1 MAISLLILH
10 LLVVSDTVA
19 LEIYVDPKQGS
30 DSLACLSDLKSS
42 GVKQPC
48 ESLEFVS
55 SHLGSNVSNVSII
68 INSTSLSLNEAVTF
82 KNCEEISITGG
93 IKDTPTN
100 TSCHLSPYVYT
111 NNSFKGNTS
120 AGFIVNNVSK
130 VSVSNLL
137 VHACGV
143 ETEMKTSI
151 LYSAFQLHNCGD
163 STLTNVTF
171 KCSVYNGLLITNSIG
186 IVSILN
192 VNFSQNIVH
201 VPYISN
207 NSTIGFGYY
216 PPGMYLLL
224 NSSESS
230 ASRYSITHCNFVSNQ
245 FTSFNGDVNVHHN
258 PKFVP
263 RLSDDIGS
271 GLGGGIGIV
280 IMKNVTQ
287 IEVLINSSFFNDNK
301 APWGAGLCV
310 QFQDHVYNNSIQ
322 IVTTNFTGN
331 SAFLGGG
338 GVNIRF
344 QRCSQE
350 NVVTFQETLFSS
362 NIANYGGGTSII
374 SRVCPFNGQ
383 HGCNF
388 KQGTVTEFS
397 KCIWFN
403 NSGNYSPAVD
413 ASPFSYDHLS
423 EGTFPLFIIKDSSF
437 VSNHMHIPQSQLN
450 IKLNESFYTNSGAFT
465 VARLSVSLSGEICF
479 KENSF
484 SALVLISASVEFR
497 ENSHILFMEN
507 KGFKGGAILM
517 YGIST
522 LKTADNTYFEFLRNR
537 ALIDGGAIYYET
549 IQPLDFFYGRS
560 CFLQYCGTEESVH
573 NRNLTF
579 NFRSNSANHSGN
591 SIYASTFH
599 GCFFYYLN
607 NLYTHNITDFFSY
620 IGNFSFD
627 EMNKTFSSYGHKFVG
642 NMTSVDSIPGKS
654 IDFKLKLLD
663 EFNQTIDTNFAI
675 QVDEDSSNLVLKN
688 SFTNG
693 NSTHVY
699 GEEGANGTL
708 IFSQQSTVHKVYF
721 PIHVTLLN
729 CAPGYFYDDSSQ
741 SCKCA
746 ADVHKH
752 AYPFMYYCNYTE
764 FRAYIERS
772 HWVGYY
778 PPNETNSWHLYTAFC
793 PSQFCRLSKLVS
805 SNHLLPNSSKNLSDF
820 VCVENRTGT
829 LCGLCK
835 PGFSTL
841 YHSRQLSCSNVSK
854 YECNLGVIYYIL
866 SEVIPV
872 SVLFAII
879 VVFDM
884 SFTSGSINGL
894 IFFSQIQYYITI
906 DFNYYTD
913 ADSRV
918 FNQTYLLL
926 LQHGYHLL
934 YGIINME
941 FLNIEPLSFCL
952 FHNSHVMHVLMF
964 KYLTTIYAFVLI
976 LLLIGFLNY
985 CKCGKLCRMR
995 KRLSTKRSVTNGISA
1010 FLVICYTQCA
1020 RVTFYILMKAD
1031 LFGNEVMGSHSH
1043 VTVTYYGGLPYF
1055 KNDHLHYAIPA
1066 VLVLL
1071 TFIVF
1076 FPLYLLCFPL
1086 VLHLLALCGLSE
1098 HPLVIKTLHLLQVNR
1113 LKPLLDT
1120 FQFSFKDRMRFFA
1133 GLYFLYRV
1141 AILSV
1146 HSSFQGNNELFLG
1159 LSVVLLVIFFG
1170 INSIAQPYIIR
1181 KHNIIDNLLLLNLAA
1196 INGFTLFCLK
1206 SQARKDK
1213 MGNINYTLALSIGVL
1228 QLILLYLPLFVC
1240 LCILLYKILHLL
1252 RRRFCSMKSRTWS
1265 TEVTDDK
1272 EREMLLGDNANDS
1285 DYNSG
1290 DTGLQTY

>member
-1 MAISLLILH
+1 MSVTLLILH
-10 LLVVSDTVA
+10 LLVVSDAVA
-19 LEIYVDPKQGS
+19 LEIYINPKHGN

-42 GVKQPC
+42 GMKQPC

-55 SHLGSNVSNVSII
+55 SHLGRNVFSVIII
-68 INSTSLSLNEAVTF
+68 INSTCLSLSEAVTF
-82 KNCEEISITGG
+82 KDHENISITGG
-93 IKDTPTN
+93 IQGTPTN

-111 NNSFKGNTS
+111 NNDFKGNVS
-120 AGFIVNNVSK
+120 AGFVVYNVSK
-130 VSVSNLL
+130 VSISNLL

-143 ETEMKTSI
+143 ETELI

-163 STLTNVTF
+163 ITLTNVSF
-171 KCSVYNGLLITNSIG
+171 VGSVYNGLFITNSVG
-186 IVSILN
+186 TVSILN
-192 VNFSQNIVH
+192 VNFSQNVVH
-201 VPYISN
+201 VPYS
-207 NSTIGFGYY
+207 STSAFGYY
-216 PPGMYLLL
+216 PAGMYLLL

-230 ASRYSITHCNFVSNQ
+230 TSKYNIAHSNFISNQ
-245 FTSFNGDVNVHHN
+245 FTSFRGDGGIYHN
-258 PKFVP
+258 PNFVP
-263 RLSDDIGS
+263 HLNDDVGS
-271 GLGGGIGIV
+271 GLGGGMGIV
-280 IMKNVTQ
+280 IMTNVTQ
-287 IEVLINSSFFNDNK
+287 IEVLINSSFFKDNI

-322 IVTTNFTGN
+322 ILRSNFTGN

-338 GVNIRF
+338 GVSIRF

-350 NVVTFQETLFSS
+350 NIVKFLDALFS
-362 NIANYGGGTSII
+362 NNVAKYGGGTSIT
-374 SRVCPFNGQ
+374 SRVCQFSKQ
-383 HGCNF
+383 HHYNL
-388 KQGTVTEFS
+388 KQGTVIEFS
-397 KCIWFN
+397 NCTWLN
-403 NSGNYSPAVD
+403 NSGSYSPAVD

-423 EGTFPLFIIKDSSF
+423 EGTFPSFIIKDSSF
-437 VSNHMHIPQSQLN
+437 VDNHMNIPRIEIN
-450 IKLNESFYTNSGAFT
+450 AKMDKRFYTNSGAFT
-465 VARLSVSLSGEICF
+465 VARLSVSFSGEVLF
-479 KENSF
+479 KNNFF
-484 SALVLISASVEFR
+484 SALVLISAIAEFR
-497 ENSHILFMEN
+497 EDSHISFVEN
-507 KGFKGGAILM
+507 EGFKGGAILM
-517 YGIST
+517 YGISA
-522 LKTADNTYFEFLRNR
+522 LKITDNTCFKFLQNR

-560 CFLQYCGTEESVH
+560 CFLQYSGIEENVH
-573 NRNLTF
+573 NRNVTF
-579 NFRSNSANHSGN
+579 IFSSNVANHSGN

-599 GCFFYYLN
+599 GCFFHYLN
-607 NLYTHNITDFFSY
+607 NLYAHNITDFFDC

-627 EMNKTFSSYGHKFVG
+627 GTDKTFSSYGHKFVG
-642 NMTSVDSIPGKS
+642 NVTSVDSIPGKL
-654 IDFKLKLLD
+654 INFQLKLLD
-663 EFNQTIDTNFAI
+663 EFNQAIDTNFAV
-675 QVDEDSSNLVLKN
+675 QVDKDSPKLMLEN

-693 NSTHVY
+693 NSTCVY

-721 PIHVTLLN
+721 PINVTLLN
-729 CAPGYFYDDSSQ
+729 CAPGYFFDKSSH

-746 ADVHKH
+746 ADVSEH

-778 PPNETNSWHLYTAFC
+778 PPNETNSLHLYTAFC

-820 VCVENRTGT
+820 VCVENRNGT

-854 YECNLGVIYYIL
+854 HECNFGVIYYVL
-866 SEVIPV
+866 SEIIPV
-872 SVLFAII
+872 SILFAVI

-894 IFFSQIQYYITI
+894 MFFSQIQDYITI

-934 YGIINME
+934 YGIVNME

-952 FHNSHVMHVLMF
+952 FQTSNVMHVLIF

-976 LLLIGFLNY
+976 LFLVGFLNY

-1020 RVTFYILMKAD
+1020 HVTFYILMKAD
-1031 LFGNEVMGSHSH
+1031 LFGSKVMGSYRH

-1055 KNDHLHYAIPA
+1055 KNDHLYYAIPA

-1071 TFIVF
+1071 TFVVF

-1098 HPLVIKTLHLLQVNR
+1098 HSFVIKMLRLLQVNR

-1120 FQFSFKDRMRFFA
+1120 FQFSFRDKMRFFA

-1146 HSSFQGNNELFLG
+1146 HSSFQGNNELFLD

-1170 INSIAQPYIIR
+1170 INSITQPYISR
-1181 KHNIIDNLLLLNLAA
+1181 KHNIIDSLLFLNLVA
-1196 INGFTLFCLK
+1196 INGLTLFCLK
-1206 SQARKDK
+1206 SQARMDK
-1213 MGNINYTLALSIGVL
+1213 MGNINYTSALSIGVL
-1228 QLILLYLPLFVC
+1228 QLILLYLPLFAC
-1240 LCILLYKILHLL
+1240 SCILLYKIIHLL
-1252 RRRFCSMKSRTWS
+1252 HRRFCSTESS
-1265 TEVTDDK
+1265 TLSIKITDDE
-1272 EREMLLGDNANDS
+1272 EREMLLS
-1285 DYNSG
+1285 DYNFG
-1290 DTGLQTY
+1290 DTNLLTY